1 MKIKDFSNTPLT
13 NKSDEELFDL
23 AQNFTTQFV
32 ILRDQLKEF
41 SMTYH
46 FELDEKENTILNQV
60 FSRLREKRD
69 EQLHSISSEIPN
81 IIKQLVSTM
90 SNTNMN
96 EVLEKINKINLLN
109 EQGKFH
115 ELLEI
120 INSINI
126 PRSSSVANSFQNRS
140 RGTEKS
146 SELTKRIQYLEGP
159 WLFKKQVDKSVL
171 KQGLVIRRN
180 KQDDFFNAMGHRME
194 PRTSEC
200 LFFMVGDDKYKVD
213 ISYSLKRSGST
224 QLSVYYGEDLQR
236 RFQKEFPKSYRSIMA
251 KRENME
257 IKHGVFAKVDKGKE
271 EYIEIY
277 KTDNPKIFRVKC
289 IPLSD

>member
-1 MKIKDFSNTPLT
+1 MKMLDFSKLDLT
-13 NKSDEELFDL
+13 NKSDDELFDL

-32 ILRDQLKEF
+32 TLRDRLKEF

-60 FSRLREKRD
+60 YSCLREKRE
-69 EQLHSISSEIPN
+69 EQLSCISSEIPS
-81 IIKQLVSTM
+81 IIKRLVSNM
-90 SNTNMN
+90 DNTNMD
-96 EVLEKINKINLLN
+96 EVLTRINKIKLLN
-109 EQGKFH
+109 EQGKFV
-115 ELLEI
+115 ELLDV
-120 INSINI
+120 INSLNI
-126 PRSSSVANSFQNRS
+126 PRFSASTSTCHNLTF
-140 RGTEKS
+140 GTEES
-146 SELTKRIQYLEGP
+146 RELTKRIQYIDGP

-171 KQGLVIRRN
+171 KQGLVIRSD

-194 PRTSEC
+194 PRTSEY
-200 LFFMVGDDKYKVD
+200 LFFMVGDDKYEVK
-213 ISYSLKRSGST
+213 ILYSLKSSGST